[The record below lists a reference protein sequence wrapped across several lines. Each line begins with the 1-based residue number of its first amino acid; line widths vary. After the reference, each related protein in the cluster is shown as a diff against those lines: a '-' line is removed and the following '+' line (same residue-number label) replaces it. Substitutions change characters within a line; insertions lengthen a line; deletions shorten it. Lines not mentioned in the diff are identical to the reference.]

1 MEFNEQKAEG
11 IVNPVSSN
19 DVAETHTFNNKR
31 SKWKFIIG
39 GLFVVVAIAVGL
51 FVGYNK
57 IYGNPINIY
66 KNTINSV
73 YKMLSD
79 NLKEVEKNEFKV
91 DLLEEPI
98 TLGLNVKLDSE
109 MPELKNF
116 SGIDYNL
123 QMGLDV
129 KNEKI
134 NVNLGAME
142 NNKDIIKALYS
153 FIDGNIYFKCEQL
166 FDKVLYGKYDVFA
179 DLDFKELKDIL
190 KDLEINEFDYETYD
204 YILKELKNILI
215 DSLDK
220 NKFKMS
226 NEKITIADKKQNVK
240 KVVYVVDE
248 ENAIRTSKFI
258 INEILKN
265 DELIDALVKC
275 SGVKKEELINYLNKS
290 LAEVDNIDMDNS
302 TSNIVLYVNNLN
314 VVVAGSVITKNEEVL
329 KFECAKDLKITV
341 KKGNDKVIIEEE
353 QDFYTYR
360 FQSGS
365 EELMTGKIYKLE
377 DSFKVEFT
385 IRDNEEENLN
395 LGLEFKDIKNSK
407 DEVSLNIII
416 DFDMVIFDEEID
428 FKLDMDYSLRKG
440 EIETVNPIGSVSVD
454 SLTET
459 EMLET
464 YTKLEEILSK
474 FGLEEI
480 MDSM

>member
-1 MEFNEQKAEG
+1 MEFNEQKVEG

-258 INEILKN
+258 INEIF
-265 DELIDALVKC
+265 
-275 SGVKKEELINYLNKS
+275 KK
-290 LAEVDNIDMDNS
+290 
-302 TSNIVLYVNNLN
+302 
-314 VVVAGSVITKNEEVL
+314 
-329 KFECAKDLKITV
+329 
-341 KKGNDKVIIEEE
+341 
-353 QDFYTYR
+353 
-360 FQSGS
+360 
-365 EELMTGKIYKLE
+365 
-377 DSFKVEFT
+377 
-385 IRDNEEENLN
+385 
-395 LGLEFKDIKNSK
+395 
-407 DEVSLNIII
+407 
-416 DFDMVIFDEEID
+416 
-428 FKLDMDYSLRKG
+428 
-440 EIETVNPIGSVSVD
+440 
-454 SLTET
+454 
-459 EMLET
+459 
-464 YTKLEEILSK
+464 
-474 FGLEEI
+474 
-480 MDSM
+480 